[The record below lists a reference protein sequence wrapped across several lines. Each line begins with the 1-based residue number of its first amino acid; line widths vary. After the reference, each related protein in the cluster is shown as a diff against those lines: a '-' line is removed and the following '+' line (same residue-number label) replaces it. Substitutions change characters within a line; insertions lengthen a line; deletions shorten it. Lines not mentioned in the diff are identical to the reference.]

1 MAPRAKLR
9 ISPPI
14 RTADRMG
21 KQYAEI
27 DRTALRVAE
36 EVVPEAARVGTAAAV
51 SEAVDQIDQTL
62 QDEHP
67 DRWIRERAQPVAEDV
82 ERRHAGRFF
91 GAAALALGVRIFGT
105 DDRARP
111 LGTLPG
117 ITTGG
122 DGGVG
127 STRRNAPRYTVSI
140 DASPGLFVSQFVDE
154 NVRLVSTV
162 RAGIPEAIGDQV
174 LRDAVFTG
182 GVTGAPLTE
191 FEREESAR
199 RLLRQWREQGVPTK
213 IPIRRTRKD
222 GTPVMLSAEK
232 HVRLIARD
240 QVSKLNGQ
248 LNRARQVAA
257 GISRFVW
264 LTQRDPR
271 VRDAH
276 AELQGRVFGWEDG
289 APGVG
294 IPGQP
299 IQCRCY
305 GGAVVDPAQAQA
317 DTAWIPLDQAQ
328 QARRFVPGTP
338 AEAPGPGASI
348 PSQTGRRTFDPDT

>member
-1 MAPRAKLR
+1 MAPRAKVR
-9 ISPPI
+9 IPPPI
-14 RTADRMG
+14 RTADRLG
-21 KQYAEI
+21 RRYAEI
-27 DRTALRVAE
+27 DRTAIRVAE
-36 EVVPEAARVGTAAAV
+36 EVVPEAARAGTA
-51 SEAVDQIDQTL
+51 EAVAAAMDQIDQEL

-67 DRWIRERAQPVAEDV
+67 DSWIRERAQPVAEEV

-91 GAAALALGVRIFGT
+91 AAAAIAVGVRIFGT
-105 DDRARP
+105 DDRSRP

-117 ITTGG
+117 VVTGS

-127 STRRNAPRYTVSI
+127 SSRRNAPRYTVSI
-140 DASPGLFVSQFVDE
+140 SASPALFVSQFVDE

-199 RLLRQWREQGVPTK
+199 RLLRQWREQGVPTR

-248 LNRARQVAA
+248 LNQARQVAA
-257 GISRFVW
+257 GITRFVW
-264 LTQRDPR
+264 LTRRDPR

-276 AELQGRVFGWEDG
+276 AELQGRVFSWQDG

-305 GGAVVDPAQAQA
+305 GGAVVDATQALA
-317 DTAWIPLDQAQ
+317 DTTWIPLDQAR
-328 QARRFVPGTP
+328 QARRFVPGVP
-338 AEAPGPGASI
+338 AEAPGPGAEI
-348 PSQTGRRTFDPDT
+348 PSLTGRRTFEPDT